1 MYTSETDEL
10 QEPDNT
16 DDGVEIE
23 SEDLID
29 IEIKRPFNPEK
40 IKVRTVPLVVE
51 QLVSRIRHNE
61 IDLSPEFQRMRGIWT
76 EHQKSR
82 LIESLLLRIPIPVFY
97 VSADNCENW
106 AVVDGVQRMSTIFDY
121 VNGENS
127 LSGLEY
133 LTELTGK
140 FYDNLPRNMQRR
152 ISETQLIVNVIE
164 PGTPVEVMFN
174 IFHRIN
180 TGGMTLNGQE
190 IRHALNPGPIRS
202 YLKRLAETE
211 EFIKAT
217 GNSIKKDRMADREC
231 VLRFLAFYV
240 NSWKNYDRNDL
251 DGYLIDA
258 MKKLNQMNQQD
269 LDILEINFKNAM
281 QAAKEIFDENTFR
294 KTIYTN
300 FRRSPVNK
308 ALLEAWGVG
317 LAQCSPEEI
326 EILIRK
332 RKDVQNRFKVL
343 LNKDW
348 KFLDAVSTSTG
359 SPQRVWKRFSEIE
372 NLIQELL

>member
-10 QEPDNT
+10 LEPNNT

-23 SEDLID
+23 SEDSND
-29 IEIKRPFNPEK
+29 IEIRRPFNPEK
-40 IKVRTVPLVVE
+40 IKVRTVSIVVQ

-61 IDLSPEFQRMRGIWT
+61 IDLSPDFQRMRGIWT
-76 EHQKSR
+76 EHRKSR

-97 VSADNCENW
+97 VSADKDENW
-106 AVVDGVQRMSTIFDY
+106 AVVDGVQRMSTIFDF
-121 VNGENS
+121 VNGENAF
-127 LSGLEY
+127 SGLEY
-133 LTELTGK
+133 LTELNGK

-164 PGTPVEVMFN
+164 SGTPIEVMFN

-211 EFIKAT
+211 EFLKAT
-217 GNSIKKDRMADREC
+217 DNSIKKDRMADREC

-240 NSWKNYDRNDL
+240 NPWKNYVHNDL

-269 LDILEINFKNAM
+269 LDILEIHFKNAM
-281 QAAKEIFDENTFR
+281 RAAKEIFDDNTFR
-294 KTIYTN
+294 KTTRN
-300 FRRSPVNK
+300 SPRRNPVNK

-317 LAQCSPEEI
+317 LAQCSPEQI

-332 RKDVQNRFKVL
+332 RKDVQNRFMVL
-343 LNKDW
+343 LDRDW
-348 KFLDAVSTSTG
+348 EFLDAVSTSTG
-359 SPQRVWKRFSEIE
+359 SPQRVWKRFGDIE

>member
-1 MYTSETDEL
+1 M
-10 QEPDNT
+10 Q
-16 DDGVEIE
+16 
-23 SEDLID
+23 
-29 IEIKRPFNPEK
+29 
-40 IKVRTVPLVVE
+40 

-61 IDLSPEFQRMRGIWT
+61 IDLSPDFQRMRGIWT
-76 EHQKSR
+76 EHRKSR

-97 VSADNCENW
+97 VSADNDENW

-121 VNGENS
+121 VNGENAF
-127 LSGLEY
+127 SGLEY
-133 LTELTGK
+133 LIELNGK

-164 PGTPVEVMFN
+164 PGTPIEVMFN

-217 GNSIKKDRMADREC
+217 GNSIKKNRMADREC

-240 NSWKNYDRNDL
+240 NPWKNYVHNDL
-251 DGYLIDA
+251 DGYLTDA

-294 KTIYTN
+294 KTTYTN
-300 FRRSPVNK
+300 FRRSPPVNK

-332 RKDVQNRFKVL
+332 RKDVQNRFMAL

-348 KFLDAVSTSTG
+348 EFLGAVSASTG
-359 SPQRVWKRFSEIE
+359 SPQRVRKRFSEIE

>member
-1 MYTSETDEL
+1 MYTSEADEL
-10 QEPDNT
+10 LDPNNT
-16 DDGVEIE
+16 DDGVETE
-23 SEDLID
+23 SEDLND

-40 IKVRTVPLVVE
+40 IKVRTVNIVVQ

-61 IDLSPEFQRMRGIWT
+61 IDLSPDFQRMRGIWT
-76 EHQKSR
+76 PHRKSR

-97 VSADNCENW
+97 VSADYDENW

-121 VNGENS
+121 VKGEIS

-133 LTELTGK
+133 LIELKGK
-140 FYDNLPRNMQRR
+140 SYDNLPRNMQRR
-152 ISETQLIVNVIE
+152 ISETQLVVNVIE

-211 EFIKAT
+211 EFLTAT
-217 GNSIKKDRMADREC
+217 DYSIKKKRMADREC
-231 VLRFLAFYV
+231 VLRFLAFYIKP
-240 NSWKNYDRNDL
+240 WKNYDHSDL

-258 MKKLNQMNQQD
+258 MKRLNQMNQRD
-269 LDILEINFKNAM
+269 LDILEIDFKNAM
-281 QAAKEIFDENTFR
+281 QAAKEIFDNNTFR
-294 KTIYTN
+294 KTTHTSL
-300 FRRSPVNK
+300 RRNPINK

-317 LAQCSPEEI
+317 LAQCSPEQI

-332 RKDVQNRFKVL
+332 REDVQNRFMEI
-343 LNKDW
+343 LNSDRE
-348 KFLDAVSTSTG
+348 FLDAVSTSTG
-359 SPQRVWKRFSEIE
+359 SPQRVRKRFGDIE

>member
-1 MYTSETDEL
+1 MNTSETDEL
-10 QEPDNT
+10 QEPNNT

-23 SEDLID
+23 SEDSND

-76 EHQKSR
+76 ENQKSR

-121 VNGENS
+121 INGENA

-133 LTELTGK
+133 LIELTGK
-140 FYDNLPRNMQRR
+140 FYGNLPRNMQRR

-217 GNSIKKDRMADREC
+217 GNSIKKDRMTDREC
-231 VLRFLAFYV
+231 VLRFLAFYIK
-240 NSWKNYDRNDL
+240 SWKNYDRNDL

-300 FRRSPVNK
+300 FGRSPVNK

-317 LAQCSPEEI
+317 LAQCSSEEI

-359 SPQRVWKRFSEIE
+359 SPQRVWKRFGDIE
-372 NLIQELL
+372 KLIQELL